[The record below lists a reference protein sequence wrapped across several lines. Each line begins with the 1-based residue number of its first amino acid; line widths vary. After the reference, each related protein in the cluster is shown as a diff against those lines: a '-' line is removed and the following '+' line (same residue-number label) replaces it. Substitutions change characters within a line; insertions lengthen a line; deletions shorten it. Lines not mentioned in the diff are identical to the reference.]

1 MRPNVEGKK
10 IDCALADPHLP
21 RLLSGSARPSALT
34 TNLVLRRQALSPG
47 AYGARREEDFR
58 RELRAPSSLT
68 TTQTQTPLEHAARD
82 AAAGYASG
90 DWARA
95 VAGYTRAIDLADCDT
110 QAVTTLLANRS
121 AARLQDGA
129 AAAAAHDAALSLTA
143 RPADWRPRLRLARAL
158 GELGR
163 QADAGREAAH
173 VLRLSAVP
181 AQASQEAA
189 ALLRRAAA
197 EASSAPVAASAAEAA
212 AHSAVTGAGFSMA
225 DGRQTLR
232 VHLCAPLPCALR
244 CGCWHTIAVRLTN
257 EMGLF
262 DAEAFAAAASGRVRL
277 DAVALSS
284 EAGPLRLTLRQAAD
298 PAPPPDAAPAS
309 LPTHPGDGASGG
321 VLLQLHRGRAT
332 AEVRLELREERES
345 SSGCCS
351 CARRGQHAAGRPQPE
366 HAAEQ
371 CAAALAVL
379 RATVEATVG
388 DGARAG
394 SAPACGSAG
403 AGAGVGRRGAAD
415 ATRRRAAPPPA
426 MPPLGA
432 LSLPLP
438 LLGRSA
444 GGGAE
449 GGSAGGGSVGGGG
462 DAADEPAAD
471 IALRDALRPTPPTHH
486 LTARPRLGTTHPP
499 PPCTHLTARDM
510 ALHAYAYG
518 RRR

>member
-1 MRPNVEGKK
+1 M
-10 IDCALADPHLP
+10 
-21 RLLSGSARPSALT
+21 
-34 TNLVLRRQALSPG
+34 
-47 AYGARREEDFR
+47 
-58 RELRAPSSLT
+58 
-68 TTQTQTPLEHAARD
+68 
-82 AAAGYASG
+82 
-90 DWARA
+90 
-95 VAGYTRAIDLADCDT
+95 
-110 QAVTTLLANRS
+110 
-121 AARLQDGA
+121 
-129 AAAAAHDAALSLTA
+129 
-143 RPADWRPRLRLARAL
+143 
-158 GELGR
+158 
-163 QADAGREAAH
+163 
-173 VLRLSAVP
+173 LRLSAVP

-415 ATRRRAAPPPA
+415 ATLRRAAPPPA

-471 IALRDALRPTPPTHH
+471 IALRDALRPTP
-486 LTARPRLGTTHPP
+486 ATHPP
-499 PPCTHLTARDM
+499 HSPAEAWNHPPTPTLHPPHGPGHGVAR
-510 ALHAYAYG
+510 ARVRASSVTRPGTRPAG
-518 RRR
+518 RACAETGLPSTRACRASGCCRRLAVRRARSLSCSPSLRAACSGRECGPRSPEITRDRPR